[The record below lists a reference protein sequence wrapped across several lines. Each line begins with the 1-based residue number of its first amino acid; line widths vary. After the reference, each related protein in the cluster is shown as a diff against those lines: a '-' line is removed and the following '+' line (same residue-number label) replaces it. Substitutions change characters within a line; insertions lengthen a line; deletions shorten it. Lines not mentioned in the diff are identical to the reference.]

1 MGEGRDETFL
11 EKMDRNWN
19 ELLQE
24 LRVTQTGVQIL
35 SGFLLTLPFQSRFTE
50 LSQSQQTVYLV
61 TTSLSVIA
69 TGLLVAPVSIH
80 RMLFRRGEKEAIV
93 NASSRLAQA
102 GLVVL
107 ALTVVGIIALIFS
120 VVLSTRAE
128 IVVGVVA
135 LLFFVFFWGVL
146 PFLIRKRQD

>member
-1 MGEGRDETFL
+1 MAEGRNETFL

-35 SGFLLTLPFQSRFTE
+35 SGFLLTLPFQNRFNE
-50 LSQSQQTVYLV
+50 LGPDQRVLYLV
-61 TTSLSVIA
+61 TTALSVVA
-69 TGLLVAPVSIH
+69 TGLLVAPVSAH
-80 RMLFRRGEKEAIV
+80 RLLFRRGEKEALV
-93 NASSRLAQA
+93 NAGSRLALA
-102 GLVVL
+102 GLAVL
-107 ALTVVGIIALIFS
+107 ALTVVGIVSLIFS

-128 IVVGVVA
+128 FIVAGTL

-146 PFLIRKRQD
+146 PFLIQRGRD